1 MESKDLNKELR
12 DTLYPVL
19 GECGFTKITSRGSW
33 KYNDNCIWIMDY
45 EPVGKRFSEGS
56 GWPSMSLFIN
66 CAIYFTFIPE
76 LNTEDVI
83 KQSSDGQL
91 TPRYNQSHLQE
102 TLLCNYNQN
111 EYTNTLEIPAD
122 RGRNDIWWIEED
134 GSNLNHVINSLAEV
148 ISVDGME
155 WLREFSS
162 EQHVLEALEA
172 KRRMSYYDVHHA
184 MHIARRLNLKDK
196 AKKYERLFEKE
207 NMKNASLFDR

>member
-1 MESKDLNKELR
+1 MEAKELNKELR

-19 GECGFTKITSRGSW
+19 KECGFTKITSRGSW

-56 GWPSMSLFIN
+56 GWPSMSLFIK

-76 LNTEDVI
+76 LNTKDVI

-91 TPRYNQSHLQE
+91 TPRYYQSHLQE
-102 TLLCNYNQN
+102 TLMCNSNQN

-134 GSNLNHVINSLAEV
+134 GSNLNHVINNLAEV

-155 WLREFSS
+155 WLRKHSDVKS
-162 EQHVLEALEA
+162 ALENIET
-172 KRRMSYYDVHHA
+172 KKNLSLYELHDA
-184 MHIARRLNLKDK
+184 MHISKWLNIKDK
-196 AKKYERLFEKE
+196 TEKYEQLFDKE
-207 NMKNASLFDR
+207 NKKISSILK